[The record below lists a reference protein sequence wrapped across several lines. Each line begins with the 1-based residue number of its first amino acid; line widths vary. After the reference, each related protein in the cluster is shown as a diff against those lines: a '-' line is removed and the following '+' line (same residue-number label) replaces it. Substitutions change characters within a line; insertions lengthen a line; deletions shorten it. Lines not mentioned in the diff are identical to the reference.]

1 MVEVS
6 IPKNKQGTKMK
17 DYQDFIGNKRRVR
30 DASGFE
36 TDDLN
41 NNLFDFQRV
50 CVQRAVKRGKFAL
63 FEDCGLG
70 KTIQQGAWADAV
82 VKETCGH
89 VLILAPLCV
98 ADQSITELAKF
109 GITVGVY
116 GSGASIEIV
125 NYEQL
130 HNVDPSRFVGVV
142 LDESSILKSCDGKTR
157 TRLIEMFSKHQYRLC
172 CTATPAPNDIT
183 ELGNHSEFLG
193 VMTRAEM
200 LSTFFV
206 NRGQGNRSWD
216 LKGHCHGA
224 FYEWLASWSI
234 FVSKPSDI
242 GFEDKGFDLPAI
254 SFEGHFVDVSIK
266 TEGNLFFM
274 GLGGVSERS
283 KVRKDTIK
291 GRVDKAAKL
300 AESAR
305 GQVIVW
311 CGLNAEQ
318 DMVKKALGKDAIS
331 VSGSDKPEQKRI
343 KINQFLS
350 GEVRFLVTKPKIVGF
365 GMNFQ
370 NASTQVFVGLGDSYE
385 KYYQA
390 IRRSYRFGQTEE
402 VQVHIVLSNVEREI
416 LDNVKRKER
425 EALATQK
432 KMAGKIS
439 KYQLGGDQ
447 VKEDASIEYKE
458 GDGWRIYHGDCIE
471 VMRSMNE
478 DSVDFSIFSPPF
490 SSLYTYSASS
500 RDFGNCSGSDQFFEH
515 FKYFVP
521 EIKRIV
527 KPGRLIGIHCQQIA
541 TLKSRDGYI
550 GLQDFRGDIIRS
562 FQEGGLIYFGEV
574 CIDKCPQLQAIRTHS
589 KCLLFVQN
597 EKDSSW
603 SRPALSDYIIL
614 MKVPGENKEPIK
626 NDLSRE
632 DWIEFARPVWYG
644 IKESD
649 TLSTREAREEKDEK
663 HICPLQLGTID
674 RCIRLWSNKGD
685 TVFSPFTGIGS
696 EGYQSIL
703 KGRKFIGAE
712 LKPSYF
718 KTACVNLGKALSR
731 TKELTLFQGDH

>member
-1 MVEVS
+1 
-6 IPKNKQGTKMK
+6 MK
-17 DYQDFIGNKRRVR
+17 DYQDFVETKRRVR
-30 DASGFE
+30 DASGF
-36 TDDLN
+36 DVGDIN
-41 NNLFDFQRV
+41 NHLFDFQTL
-50 CVQRAVKRGKFAL
+50 CVKRALKRGKFAL

-70 KTIQQGAWADAV
+70 KSIQQGVWADEV
-82 VKETCGH
+82 VKHTGGK
-89 VLILAPLCV
+89 VIIFAPLCV
-98 ADQSITELAKF
+98 SEQTISELARF
-109 GITVGVY
+109 GVEIGVY
-116 GSGASIEIV
+116 GSSSSIQII

-130 HNVDPSRFVGVV
+130 HNVDASLFVGVV

-157 TRLIEMFSKHQYRLC
+157 TRLIDTFKDYQYRLC

-200 LSTFFV
+200 LSSFFV

-216 LKGHCHGA
+216 LKRHCHEA

-234 FVSKPSDI
+234 FVSTPSDL
-242 GFEDKGFDLPAI
+242 GFEDKGFDLPGI
-254 SFEGHFVDVSIK
+254 SFEGHFVDVEMT

-283 KVRKDTIK
+283 KVRKETIK
-291 GRVDKAAKL
+291 ERVKVASAL
-300 AESAR
+300 AEGAK

-318 DMVKKALGKDAIS
+318 DQVHKALGSLSVS
-331 VSGSDKPEQKRI
+331 VSGSDKPEKKRE
-343 KINQFLS
+343 KIEKFLS
-350 GEVRFLVTKPKIVGF
+350 GDARFLVTKPKIVGF

-402 VQVHIVLSNVEREI
+402 VKVHIVLSNVEREI

-425 EALATQK
+425 EALETQK
-432 KMAGKIS
+432 KMAGRIS
-439 KYQLGGDQ
+439 KYQLGEDQ
-447 VKEDASIEYKE
+447 VKEDSSINYKE
-458 GDGWRIYHGDCIE
+458 GEGWRVYHGDCIE
-471 VMRSMNE
+471 VMRSME
-478 DSVDFSIFSPPF
+478 PDSVDFSIFSPPF
-490 SSLYTYSASS
+490 SSLYTYSASA
-500 RDFGNCSGSDQFFEH
+500 RDLGNCSGSDQFFEH

-527 KPGRLIGIHCQQIA
+527 KPGRMIAIHCQQIP

-550 GLQDFRGDIIRS
+550 GLQDFRGELIRS
-562 FQEGGLIYFGEV
+562 FQSSGLIYFGEI
-574 CIDKCPQLQAIRTHS
+574 CIAKCPQLQAIRTKS

-603 SRPALSDYIIL
+603 SRPALADYIIL
-614 MKVPGENKEPIK
+614 MKVPGENAEPIK
-626 NDLSRE
+626 NDLTRE
-632 DWIEFARPVWYG
+632 DWIKFARPIWEG
-644 IKESD
+644 IRESD
-649 TLSTREAREEKDEK
+649 TLSTREARDEKDEK

-674 RCIRLWSNKGD
+674 RCVRLWSNTGD
-685 TVFSPFTGIGS
+685 TIFSPFTGIGS

-718 KTACVNLGKALSR
+718 KVACKNLEKAVNR
-731 TKELTLFQGDH
+731 TKELTLF